1 MNSMHTGLFAGIM
14 LLVAIVLS
22 VIILFIK
29 KKITKGWNERKQN
42 VYEGKKK
49 KKELGHS

>member
-22 VIILFIK
+22 VIILFIEKNNQGMEQENRMSMKEK
-29 KKITKGWNERKQN
+29 KK
-42 VYEGKKK
+42 
-49 KKELGHS
+49 S

>member
-22 VIILFIK
+22 VIILFIE
-29 KKITKGWNERKQN
+29 KKITKGWN
-42 VYEGKKK
+42 KKT
-49 KKELGHS
+49 ECL